1 MGEPSTPSSSSLASD
16 PQPRKTPKAP
26 VPSNPHLRL
35 PTVAK
40 IRNTT
45 DPVTHTRRKSQGS
58 ERVVG
63 TNQNPIQSV
72 TYQMT
77 VTQAEHIQTNPLILV
92 MKKIV
97 KDRLIH
103 TIEVVVLIKGM
114 KSKIT
119 EMIITA
125 TVAVGTEVLMKDE
138 KVIRLLVTEMTIP
151 SSKYLLY
158 LLHHLLPRT
167 VILPLMFL
175 LQFHRI
181 VLKMEM
187 KVAINL
193 MNRSR
198 LRKNVADG
206 MCRVE
211 FFFLLLFTELWIVNL
226 KRLN

>member
-45 DPVTHTRRKSQGS
+45 DPVTHTRLKSQGS

-77 VTQAEHIQTNPLILV
+77 ITQAEHIQTNPLILV

-103 TIEVVVLIKGM
+103 TIDVVVLIKGE
-114 KSKIT
+114 KI
-119 EMIITA
+119 
-125 TVAVGTEVLMKDE
+125 
-138 KVIRLLVTEMTIP
+138 IRMQLLVTEMTIP

-158 LLHHLLPRT
+158 LFHHLHPRT